1 MAAEANTDGGVS
13 DGGRR
18 IPLFTP
24 QEIDQI
30 AKFLVGNQRRER
42 ENMIIPR
49 SFTPTV
55 IKSKEEKT
63 VEATFESC
71 PFKAVLSLL
80 AGFVLGGGIG
90 LFAASVT
97 PSIPTPDK
105 PQQSAREV
113 LRELKVSTLSYGK
126 NFAAIG
132 FMFSGVECAIESY
145 RGKTDWKNGTYA
157 GGVTGGILGLRAGMK
172 AGVVG
177 ALGFAA
183 FSSIIDYYMRH

>member
-1 MAAEANTDGGVS
+1 MATEANSGVGTDNEVKNKL
-13 DGGRR
+13 
-18 IPLFTP
+18 LFTP

-30 AKFLVGNQRRER
+30 ARFLVGNQRRER
-42 ENMIIPR
+42 ESLIIPR
-49 SFTPTV
+49 NFTPV
-55 IKSKEEKT
+55 VFKSREEKA
-63 VEATFESC
+63 VEAVFESC
-71 PFKAVLSLL
+71 PFKAILSLF

-105 PQQSAREV
+105 PQPSAREV

-157 GGVTGGILGLRAGMK
+157 GAVTGGVLGLRAGVK
-172 AGVVG
+172 AGVAG
-177 ALGFAA
+177 AFGFAV
-183 FSSIIDYYMRH
+183 FSFVIDYYMRH

>member
-1 MAAEANTDGGVS
+1 MGMASEASMEGG
-13 DGGRR
+13 DKK
-18 IPLFTP
+18 PLFTP

-30 AKFLVGNQRRER
+30 AKFLVLNQRRER

-55 IKSKEEKT
+55 IKSKEEKM

-71 PFKAVLSLL
+71 AFKSVLSLV

-97 PSIPTPDK
+97 PNIPTPDK
-105 PQQSAREV
+105 PQPSAREV

-132 FMFSGVECAIESY
+132 FMFSGVECAIETY

-157 GGVTGGILGLRAGMK
+157 GGITGGILGLRAGVK

-177 ALGFAA
+177 AIGFAV
-183 FSSIIDYYMRH
+183 FSFAIDSYMRH

>member
-1 MAAEANTDGGVS
+1 MASNVGVGDGTNK
-13 DGGRR
+13 
-18 IPLFTP
+18 PLFTP

-30 AKFLVGNQRRER
+30 AKYLIMNQRRQR
-42 ENMIIPR
+42 EKLILPR
-49 SFTPTV
+49 SFTQTV
-55 IKSKEEKT
+55 IKSREEKT
-63 VEATFESC
+63 VEAVFESC
-71 PFKAVLSLL
+71 SFKAVLSLV

-97 PSIPTPDK
+97 PTIPTPDK
-105 PQQSAREV
+105 PQPTAREV

-157 GGVTGGILGLRAGMK
+157 GGITGGILGLRAGVK

-177 ALGFAA
+177 AFGFAV
-183 FSSIIDYYMRH
+183 FSFAIDYYMRH

>member
-1 MAAEANTDGGVS
+1 MS
-13 DGGRR
+13 
-18 IPLFTP
+18 
-24 QEIDQI
+24 
-30 AKFLVGNQRRER
+30 LV
-42 ENMIIPR
+42 
-49 SFTPTV
+49 
-55 IKSKEEKT
+55 
-63 VEATFESC
+63 
-71 PFKAVLSLL
+71 

-97 PSIPTPDK
+97 PTIPTADK

-157 GGVTGGILGLRAGMK
+157 GGITGGILGLRAGVK
-172 AGVVG
+172 AGVFG
-177 ALGFAA
+177 AIGFAA
-183 FSSIIDYYMRH
+183 FSSVIDYYMRH

>member
-1 MAAEANTDGGVS
+1 MAAEGSNLGDGVK
-13 DGGRR
+13 R
-18 IPLFTP
+18 PTLFTAK
-24 QEIDQI
+24 EIDQI
-30 AKFLVGNQRRER
+30 ARFLVGNQRRER
-42 ENMIIPR
+42 ENLIIPR

-55 IKSKEEKT
+55 IKTREEKA

-97 PSIPTPDK
+97 PTIPTAEK
-105 PQQSAREV
+105 PHQSAREV

-132 FMFSGVECAIESY
+132 FLFSGVECAIETRVS
-145 RGKTDWKNGTYA
+145 KL
-157 GGVTGGILGLRAGMK
+157 VLLEHL
-172 AGVVG
+172 
-177 ALGFAA
+177 ALQC
-183 FSSIIDYYMRH
+183 SHLQLITT